1 MKKVGVVL
9 SGCGVYDGAEIH
21 ETVLTL
27 LAIARNGAQAVCFAP
42 DKQQADVINHL
53 TGEPM
58 QETRNVLIEAARI
71 TRGDIRPLA
80 QAVSTELDALI
91 VPGGFGAAKNL
102 SNFASQGSESRVDS
116 DLAALAVA
124 MHQAGKPLGFMCIAP
139 AMLPKIFD
147 FPLRLTIGTD
157 IDTAEV
163 LEEMGA
169 EHVPCPVDDIVVDE
183 DNKIVTTPPI
193 CWRRTSLRPR
203 VVSINW
209 YHVCWC
215 WLNEKGVT
223 AFLRRIF
230 LRAVV
235 VLAVFWG
242 GGIALFSVMP
252 VPFSAVM
259 VERQLSAWLSGDFG
273 YVAHSDWVSMDEISP
288 WMGLAVIAAEDQKFP
303 EHWGF
308 DVSAIEKALAHNE
321 RNENRIRGASTLS
334 QQTAK
339 NLFLWD
345 GRSWVR
351 KGLEAGLTL
360 GMETVWSKKRILTV
374 YLNIAEFGDGVF
386 GVEAAAQR
394 YFHKPA
400 SRLSLSEAALLA
412 AVLPNPLRFKAN
424 APSGY
429 VRSRQAWI
437 MRQMRQLGGESFM
450 RENKLY

>member
-1 MKKVGVVL
+1 M
-9 SGCGVYDGAEIH
+9 
-21 ETVLTL
+21 
-27 LAIARNGAQAVCFAP
+27 R
-42 DKQQADVINHL
+42 
-53 TGEPM
+53 
-58 QETRNVLIEAARI
+58 
-71 TRGDIRPLA
+71 
-80 QAVSTELDALI
+80 
-91 VPGGFGAAKNL
+91 
-102 SNFASQGSESRVDS
+102 
-116 DLAALAVA
+116 
-124 MHQAGKPLGFMCIAP
+124 
-139 AMLPKIFD
+139 
-147 FPLRLTIGTD
+147 
-157 IDTAEV
+157 
-163 LEEMGA
+163 
-169 EHVPCPVDDIVVDE
+169 
-183 DNKIVTTPPI
+183 
-193 CWRRTSLRPR
+193 
-203 VVSINW
+203 
-209 YHVCWC
+209 
-215 WLNEKGVT
+215 KGVT

-230 LRAVV
+230 LRVVV

-259 VERQLSAWLSGDFG
+259 VERQLGAWLSGDFG
-273 YVAHSDWVSMDEISP
+273 YVAHSDWVSMDETSP

-303 EHWGF
+303 DHWGF
-308 DVSAIEKALAHNE
+308 DVTAIEKALAHNE

-374 YLNIAEFGDGVF
+374 YLNIAEFGDGIF

-429 VRSRQAWI
+429 VRNRQAWI

>member
-1 MKKVGVVL
+1 M
-9 SGCGVYDGAEIH
+9 
-21 ETVLTL
+21 
-27 LAIARNGAQAVCFAP
+27 R
-42 DKQQADVINHL
+42 
-53 TGEPM
+53 
-58 QETRNVLIEAARI
+58 
-71 TRGDIRPLA
+71 
-80 QAVSTELDALI
+80 
-91 VPGGFGAAKNL
+91 
-102 SNFASQGSESRVDS
+102 
-116 DLAALAVA
+116 
-124 MHQAGKPLGFMCIAP
+124 
-139 AMLPKIFD
+139 
-147 FPLRLTIGTD
+147 
-157 IDTAEV
+157 
-163 LEEMGA
+163 
-169 EHVPCPVDDIVVDE
+169 
-183 DNKIVTTPPI
+183 
-193 CWRRTSLRPR
+193 
-203 VVSINW
+203 
-209 YHVCWC
+209 
-215 WLNEKGVT
+215 KGVT

-230 LRAVV
+230 LRVVV

-252 VPFSAVM
+252 VPVSAVM
-259 VERQLSAWLSGDFG
+259 VERQLGAWLSGDFG

-303 EHWGF
+303 DHWGF
-308 DVSAIEKALAHNE
+308 DVTAIEKALAHNE

-429 VRSRQAWI
+429 VRNRQAWI

>member
-1 MKKVGVVL
+1 MK
-9 SGCGVYDGAEIH
+9 
-21 ETVLTL
+21 
-27 LAIARNGAQAVCFAP
+27 
-42 DKQQADVINHL
+42 
-53 TGEPM
+53 
-58 QETRNVLIEAARI
+58 
-71 TRGDIRPLA
+71 
-80 QAVSTELDALI
+80 
-91 VPGGFGAAKNL
+91 
-102 SNFASQGSESRVDS
+102 
-116 DLAALAVA
+116 
-124 MHQAGKPLGFMCIAP
+124 
-139 AMLPKIFD
+139 
-147 FPLRLTIGTD
+147 
-157 IDTAEV
+157 
-163 LEEMGA
+163 
-169 EHVPCPVDDIVVDE
+169 
-183 DNKIVTTPPI
+183 
-193 CWRRTSLRPR
+193 
-203 VVSINW
+203 
-209 YHVCWC
+209 
-215 WLNEKGVT
+215 KGVT

-230 LRAVV
+230 LRAVI

-259 VERQLSAWLSGDFG
+259 VERQLGAWLSGDFG
-273 YVAHSDWVSMDEISP
+273 YVAHSDWVSMDEISV

>member
-1 MKKVGVVL
+1 M
-9 SGCGVYDGAEIH
+9 
-21 ETVLTL
+21 
-27 LAIARNGAQAVCFAP
+27 R
-42 DKQQADVINHL
+42 
-53 TGEPM
+53 
-58 QETRNVLIEAARI
+58 
-71 TRGDIRPLA
+71 
-80 QAVSTELDALI
+80 
-91 VPGGFGAAKNL
+91 
-102 SNFASQGSESRVDS
+102 
-116 DLAALAVA
+116 
-124 MHQAGKPLGFMCIAP
+124 
-139 AMLPKIFD
+139 
-147 FPLRLTIGTD
+147 
-157 IDTAEV
+157 
-163 LEEMGA
+163 
-169 EHVPCPVDDIVVDE
+169 
-183 DNKIVTTPPI
+183 
-193 CWRRTSLRPR
+193 
-203 VVSINW
+203 
-209 YHVCWC
+209 
-215 WLNEKGVT
+215 KGVT

-230 LRAVV
+230 LRTVV

-259 VERQLSAWLSGDFG
+259 VERQLGAWLSGDFG
-273 YVAHSDWVSMDEISP
+273 YVAHSDWVSMDEISV

-374 YLNIAEFGDGVF
+374 YLNVAEFGDGIF

-412 AVLPNPLRFKAN
+412 AVLPNPMRFKAN

-450 RENKLY
+450 REHKLY

>member
-1 MKKVGVVL
+1 M
-9 SGCGVYDGAEIH
+9 
-21 ETVLTL
+21 
-27 LAIARNGAQAVCFAP
+27 
-42 DKQQADVINHL
+42 
-53 TGEPM
+53 
-58 QETRNVLIEAARI
+58 
-71 TRGDIRPLA
+71 
-80 QAVSTELDALI
+80 
-91 VPGGFGAAKNL
+91 
-102 SNFASQGSESRVDS
+102 
-116 DLAALAVA
+116 
-124 MHQAGKPLGFMCIAP
+124 
-139 AMLPKIFD
+139 
-147 FPLRLTIGTD
+147 
-157 IDTAEV
+157 
-163 LEEMGA
+163 
-169 EHVPCPVDDIVVDE
+169 
-183 DNKIVTTPPI
+183 
-193 CWRRTSLRPR
+193 RT
-203 VVSINW
+203 
-209 YHVCWC
+209 
-215 WLNEKGVT
+215 GVT

-230 LRAVV
+230 LRAVI
-235 VLAVFWG
+235 VLVVFWG

-259 VERQLSAWLSGDFG
+259 VERQLGAWLSGDFG
-273 YVAHSDWVSMDEISP
+273 YVAHSDWVSMDEISL

-374 YLNIAEFGDGVF
+374 YLNIAEFGDGIF

>member
-1 MKKVGVVL
+1 MKKG
-9 SGCGVYDGAEIH
+9 
-21 ETVLTL
+21 
-27 LAIARNGAQAVCFAP
+27 
-42 DKQQADVINHL
+42 
-53 TGEPM
+53 
-58 QETRNVLIEAARI
+58 I
-71 TRGDIRPLA
+71 T
-80 QAVSTELDALI
+80 AL
-91 VPGGFGAAKNL
+91 
-102 SNFASQGSESRVDS
+102 
-116 DLAALAVA
+116 
-124 MHQAGKPLGFMCIAP
+124 
-139 AMLPKIFD
+139 
-147 FPLRLTIGTD
+147 
-157 IDTAEV
+157 
-163 LEEMGA
+163 
-169 EHVPCPVDDIVVDE
+169 
-183 DNKIVTTPPI
+183 
-193 CWRRTSLRPR
+193 
-203 VVSINW
+203 
-209 YHVCWC
+209 
-215 WLNEKGVT
+215 
-223 AFLRRIF
+223 LRRIF
-230 LRAVV
+230 LRAVI

-259 VERQLSAWLSGDFG
+259 IERQLGAWLSGDFG

-303 EHWGF
+303 DHWGF

-394 YFHKPA
+394 YFDKPA